1 MTVDNK
7 RGAQQSTNSTV
18 VDADKRAQMN
28 AVWQRIE
35 SKAGERGKLEKQNR
49 TKRAVAEGGG
59 RRRLSRLQIVII
71 CVVAVVVVAAV
82 MFFVWFFVLRKPN
95 SVDKEPTI
103 TDQANEIVNVNV
115 DSSEELSNM
124 IGESQSKYDEYFA
137 ELLNTD
143 AAKWTSED
151 IEKVHFCVA
160 YASKVGL
167 TQDLITLLG
176 NINYA
181 VDSGVNVYS
190 DDFTEEYVNQIK
202 QQVNNPDASQGIV
215 YEEAM

>member
-1 MTVDNK
+1 MVVDNK
-7 RGAQQSTNSTV
+7 RGVQQSTNSTV

-49 TKRAVAEGGG
+49 TKRTVAEGGG

-124 IGESQSKYDEYFA
+124 IGESQSKYDGYFA

-167 TQDLITLLG
+167 MQDLITLLG